1 MLNIDKD
8 FSVFFPKLKFQ
19 LKDFQKRVISNVVEN
34 GNTLCILPTGGGKS
48 VIYWM
53 SALELHGISIVI
65 SPLTALIEEQ
75 AKKIEEQG
83 YEVLKIHGGI
93 SAVKQMQTLSK
104 LAKGE
109 INPQFIFL
117 SPEKIATDGYLE
129 FCLRKRKNDIKLLVI
144 DEVHCVSQWGMSFRP
159 FYRRIPAFMD
169 SLFGQNDWCKV
180 LALTATL
187 NSKEIAD
194 ICHYFNITKN
204 NIIMK
209 DILMRSGIQLH
220 VNKFKNETEK
230 TEKFW
235 EIIHN
240 HQDEKILVYVYRKYN
255 KRGVEDFC
263 REALEKGYNAVAFHG
278 DMTADERMNVVEQFK
293 NGDINIVFATNAF
306 GMGIDIPDIRV
317 VIHYMIPE
325 SIEQYY
331 QEVGRASRD
340 ECGANA
346 YLLYSNKNIEVKK
359 TYFIDGAFPKEDT
372 LREVYNKIGKK
383 TGYQTLS
390 YFEDDEIQKCLLYY
404 LDAGLIEIVCK
415 GFADLSNLKNIKN
428 ADLQK
433 LYDCTKTKGFVR
445 TVNKAEILPSELSEL
460 VYSSILNGDAET
472 DKAPERWLIIKV
484 NATEI
489 DTETMNRICND
500 IAEKKKYKHELL
512 DYFTYLLE
520 TNPNTQQLHQEIAA
534 YLGTDRHQ
542 LARIYKTNDGTQVRS
557 KSEVII
563 SNLLS
568 AAGIT
573 YEYEK
578 KLYYTED
585 KWIEPDF
592 TIALPCGKQIYW
604 EHVGMLGRE
613 EYDARWGDK
622 IDIYKKYFPD
632 SMVKT
637 YESGA
642 LSRDASELIEKIKQ
656 LMVKTN
662 ETEI

>member
-1 MLNIDKD
+1 MLDIDKH
-8 FSVFFPKLKFQ
+8 FSEWFPQ
-19 LKDFQKRVISNVVEN
+19 KDFKLYDYQKNVISNVVEK

-53 SALELHGISIVI
+53 SSMELGGISIVV

-75 AKKIEEQG
+75 AKSIEEQG

-93 SAVKQMQTLSK
+93 PAIKQLKILTQF
-104 LAKGE
+104 AKGE
-109 INPQFIFL
+109 INPKFIFL

-129 FCLRKRKNDIKLLVI
+129 FCLKKRKSDIKLLVI

-159 FYRRIPAFMD
+159 FYRRIPSFMD
-169 SLFGQNDWCKV
+169 SLFGEENWCKV

-187 NSKEIAD
+187 NSKEIID
-194 ICHYFNITKN
+194 ICNYFKIKKDD
-204 NIIMK
+204 IIMK
-209 DILMRSGIQLH
+209 ELLMRSEIQLH
-220 VNKFKNETEK
+220 VNKFKNEDEK

-235 EIIHN
+235 QILHN

-255 KRGVEDFC
+255 KRSVEDFC
-263 REALEKGYNAVAFHG
+263 TEAIEKGYNAVSFHG
-278 DMTADERMNVVEQFK
+278 DMSAEERMNIVEQFK
-293 NGDINIVFATNAF
+293 NGNINVVFATNAF

-331 QEVGRASRD
+331 QEIGRASRD
-340 ECGANA
+340 GHGANA

-359 TYFIDGAFPKEDT
+359 SYFIDGAFPKKEKLD
-372 LREVYNKIGKK
+372 EVYKKIGNKL
-383 TGYQTLS
+383 GYQTLS
-390 YFEDDEIQKCLLYY
+390 YFEDEEIQKCLLYY
-404 LDAGLIEIVCK
+404 IEAGLIDIVCK
-415 GFADLSNLKNIKN
+415 GFADLKLLSSIKN
-428 ADLQK
+428 GALQK
-433 LYDCTKTKGFVR
+433 VFDSTKTKGYIR
-445 TVNKAEILPSELSEL
+445 SVNQAKIEPSMLSEM
-460 VYSSILNGDAET
+460 VYSAILNDEVT
-472 DKAPERWLIIKV
+472 IQKAPERWLIINV
-484 NATEI
+484 NDTNI
-489 DTETMNRICND
+489 DDSVMTSICWD
-500 IAEKKKYKHELL
+500 IEEKKKYKHELL
-512 DYFTYLLE
+512 DYFVYVLE
-520 TNPNTQQLHQEIAA
+520 NNPNTQQLHQEIAA
-534 YLGTDRHQ
+534 YLGTEKHQ
-542 LARIYKTNDGTQVRS
+542 LARIYKANDGTQVRS

-592 TIALPCGKQIYW
+592 TIVLPCGKQIYW

-642 LSRDASELIEKIKQ
+642 LSRDASELIKKIKQ
-656 LMVKTN
+656 LMVITN
-662 ETEI
+662 ET

>member
-1 MLNIDKD
+1 MLNIDKH
-8 FSVFFPKLKFQ
+8 FSEWFPQKKFE
-19 LKDFQKRVISNVVEN
+19 LYDYQKNVITNVVEK

-53 SALELHGISIVI
+53 SSLELSGISIVI

-75 AKKIEEQG
+75 AKNIEEQG

-93 SAVKQMQTLSK
+93 PAIKQLKTLTK
-104 LAKGE
+104 FAKGE
-109 INPQFIFL
+109 INPKFIFL

-129 FCLRKRKNDIKLLVI
+129 FCLKKRKADIKLLVI

-159 FYRRIPAFMD
+159 FYRRIPSFMNN
-169 SLFGQNDWCKV
+169 LFGEDDWCRV

-187 NSKEIAD
+187 NSKEIID
-194 ICHYFNITKN
+194 ICTYFRIKKE

-209 DILMRSGIQLH
+209 DLLMRSEIQLH
-220 VNKFKNETEK
+220 VNKFNNEDEK

-235 EIIHN
+235 QIIHN

-255 KRGVEDFC
+255 KRSVENFC
-263 REALEKGYNAVAFHG
+263 GEAIEKGYKAVSFHG
-278 DMTADERMNVVEQFK
+278 DMSAEERMKIVEQFK
-293 NGDINIVFATNAF
+293 SGDVNIVFATNAF

-331 QEVGRASRD
+331 QEIGRASRD
-340 ECGANA
+340 GHGANA

-359 TYFIDGAFPKEDT
+359 TYFIDGAFPKQEK
-372 LREVYNKIGKK
+372 LEEVYQKIGNKL
-383 TGYQTLS
+383 GYQTLS
-390 YFEDDEIQKCLLYY
+390 YFEDEEIQKCLLYY
-404 LDAGLIEIVCK
+404 NESGLIDIVCK
-415 GFADLSNLKNIKN
+415 GFADLKFLSNVKN
-428 ADLQK
+428 DRLQK
-433 LYDCTKTKGFVR
+433 IYDSTKTKGYIR
-445 TVNKAEILPSELSEL
+445 TVNQVGIKPRELSEMA
-460 VYSSILNGDAET
+460 YSSILNDVSSIQ
-472 DKAPERWLIIKV
+472 KAPERWLII
-484 NATEI
+484 NINNTLI
-489 DTETMNRICND
+489 DDASMKIICED

-512 DYFTYLLE
+512 DYFVYVLE
-520 TNPNTQQLHQEIAA
+520 NNSNTQQLHQEIAA
-534 YLGTDRHQ
+534 YLGTDKHQ
-542 LARIYKTNDGTQVRS
+542 LARIYTTNDGTQVRS

-568 AAGIT
+568 AAGIK

-578 KLYYTED
+578 KLYYSED

-592 TIALPCGKQIYW
+592 TIMLPNGKEIYW

-613 EYDARWGDK
+613 EYDARWGEK
-622 IDIYKKYFPD
+622 IDIYNKFFPN

-642 LSRDASELIEKIKQ
+642 LSLDASELIKKINN
-656 LMVKTN
+656 MTVKTN
-662 ETEI
+662 ETQI

>member
-1 MLNIDKD
+1 M
-8 FSVFFPKLKFQ
+8 
-19 LKDFQKRVISNVVEN
+19 
-34 GNTLCILPTGGGKS
+34 
-48 VIYWM
+48 
-53 SALELHGISIVI
+53 
-65 SPLTALIEEQ
+65 
-75 AKKIEEQG
+75 
-83 YEVLKIHGGI
+83 
-93 SAVKQMQTLSK
+93 
-104 LAKGE
+104 
-109 INPQFIFL
+109 
-117 SPEKIATDGYLE
+117 
-129 FCLRKRKNDIKLLVI
+129 
-144 DEVHCVSQWGMSFRP
+144 
-159 FYRRIPAFMD
+159 
-169 SLFGQNDWCKV
+169 
-180 LALTATL
+180 
-187 NSKEIAD
+187 
-194 ICHYFNITKN
+194 
-204 NIIMK
+204 
-209 DILMRSGIQLH
+209 
-220 VNKFKNETEK
+220 
-230 TEKFW
+230 
-235 EIIHN
+235 
-240 HQDEKILVYVYRKYN
+240 
-255 KRGVEDFC
+255 
-263 REALEKGYNAVAFHG
+263 
-278 DMTADERMNVVEQFK
+278 
-293 NGDINIVFATNAF
+293 
-306 GMGIDIPDIRV
+306 
-317 VIHYMIPE
+317 
-325 SIEQYY
+325 
-331 QEVGRASRD
+331 
-340 ECGANA
+340 
-346 YLLYSNKNIEVKK
+346 
-359 TYFIDGAFPKEDT
+359 
-372 LREVYNKIGKK
+372 REVYNKIGKK

-489 DTETMNRICND
+489 DTETMNHICND

-592 TIALPCGKQIYW
+592 TIVLPCGKQIYW